1 MASRIFLNAN
11 VLLDFTL
18 KRKDYLHAKKLIE
31 LIIEGKVQGFI
42 TPAIVH
48 ITGYWLTKAYGA
60 KEAKKLIL
68 SLLADIHSIDI
79 PHEIVVNALLS
90 KIDDIEDAL
99 QYYIAIHHK
108 LNYFISQDKELKKES
123 TLLLPVYSVR
133 EFLEE
138 VF

>member
-1 MASRIFLNAN
+1 MVPKIFLDAN

-18 KRKDYLHAKKLIE
+18 KRKDYSHAKKLIE
-31 LIIEGKVQGFI
+31 LVIEGKVQGFI

-48 ITGYWLTKAYGA
+48 ITGYWLTKAYGV
-60 KEAKKLIL
+60 KEAKKLLL

-79 PHEIVVNALLS
+79 PHEIVLNAVLS
-90 KIDDIEDAL
+90 QIDDIEDAL
-99 QYYIAIHHK
+99 QYSVAIHHK

-138 VF
+138 FF